1 MAAVVVRVR
10 VVRREA
16 QDKIPL
22 RAVLQ
27 ETRMAVPLSR
37 RKRNRHSNLQRKAS
51 KMQPNVRNGF
61 VEFNS
66 LVHERQ
72 LPSLCVSPCGCVCA
86 PKVGAVQK
94 LITCLSLSWLQC

>member
-1 MAAVVVRVR
+1 MAAVVVRIR

-37 RKRNRHSNLQRKAS
+37 RKRNRHPDPSRLKQGTRTVLRSNGAFWGFNYLRPRGAAQERMRQDRAS
-51 KMQPNVRNGF
+51 TG
-61 VEFNS
+61 
-66 LVHERQ
+66 H
-72 LPSLCVSPCGCVCA
+72 C
-86 PKVGAVQK
+86 
-94 LITCLSLSWLQC
+94 IT

>member
-10 VVRREA
+10 VPRREA

-37 RKRNRHSNLQRKAS
+37 RKRNRHPDPSRLKKGAKTALRSDGAFWGFNYLRPRGPAQERTRQDRAS
-51 KMQPNVRNGF
+51 
-61 VEFNS
+61 
-66 LVHERQ
+66 
-72 LPSLCVSPCGCVCA
+72 
-86 PKVGAVQK
+86 VGYA
-94 LITCLSLSWLQC
+94 LA